1 MLRGYTQEQAEKI
14 LNERANE
21 SKRNYSIES
30 INFFKRHFDA
40 DGWYFGEKEWF
51 IYDKITKRHYFYDFT
66 NIKKRI
72 IVEYHGERFHP
83 NPKVLTN
90 EEMTNWFHL
99 FSKAT
104 AAEVIQ
110 KDRYK
115 KCLSEQQSFRY
126 FEIYSN
132 DSQEYIDTTINQ
144 IKELLYEN
152 NS

>member
-1 MLRGYTQEQAEKI
+1 
-14 LNERANE
+14 
-21 SKRNYSIES
+21 
-30 INFFKRHFDA
+30 
-40 DGWYFGEKEWF
+40 
-51 IYDKITKRHYFYDFT
+51 
-66 NIKKRI
+66 
-72 IVEYHGERFHP
+72 
-83 NPKVLTN
+83 
-90 EEMTNWFHL
+90 MTNWFYL

-104 AAEVIQ
+104 ADEVIQ